1 MQQIE
6 IKEKFSSLRAKL
18 DKWQER
24 LDLDNKKARIVE
36 IETEFLASDF
46 WKNRQKAESVSKEL
60 GKLKDEVEDFEKKQQ
75 ELDELEAML
84 LMADKENQ
92 EEAGMKEILPR
103 LEKLEKQ
110 VDKEELKTFLA
121 GKYDKGRATLAVY
134 AGAGGDDAE
143 DWARMLWEMYQAFA
157 VSRNWKF
164 EVLDENRNE
173 DGGLKSAVAELSGNY
188 VYGYLKNEN
197 GVHRLVRVSPFDA
210 DKQRHTSFAMIEVL
224 PEVEEKELLIKEEDL
239 ELDLFRSSGP
249 GGQNVNKVET
259 AVRIK
264 HKPTGITVTCQS
276 ERSQDR
282 NRQKAM
288 NVLRAKLAQA
298 AEDEARSER
307 SAIKGEKKQIAWS
320 NQIRSY
326 VLHPYQMVKD
336 HRTDVE
342 TNQVDKVLSGDLDR
356 FIEASI
362 TLGFNPK
369 KK

>member
-1 MQQIE
+1 MEFIQ
-6 IKEKFSSLRAKL
+6 IKERFSSLRARL
-18 DKWQER
+18 NKWQER
-24 LDLDNKKARIVE
+24 LDPENKKSRIIE
-36 IETEFLASDF
+36 IETEILVPDF
-46 WKNRQKAESVSKEL
+46 WKNRQKAEAVSKEL
-60 GKLKDEVEDFEKKQQ
+60 GRLKDEVEDFEKKQS
-75 ELDELEAML
+75 ELDELETMFFIG
-84 LMADKENQ
+84 DKENQ
-92 EEAGMKEILPR
+92 EEAAMAEILPR
-103 LEKLEKQ
+103 LEKLENQ
-110 VDKEELKTFLA
+110 TNKEELKTFLS
-121 GKYDKGRATLAVY
+121 GKYDKGKATLAVY

-143 DWARMLWEMYQAFA
+143 DWARMLWEMYQAFVA
-157 VSRNWKF
+157 SRNWKF
-164 EVLDENRNE
+164 EVLDENRSE

-188 VYGYLKNEN
+188 VYGYLKGEN

-288 NVLRAKLAQA
+288 NVLRSKLAQA

-362 TLGFNPK
+362 TLNFNSE
-369 KK
+369 

>member
-1 MQQIE
+1 
-6 IKEKFSSLRAKL
+6 
-18 DKWQER
+18 
-24 LDLDNKKARIVE
+24 
-36 IETEFLASDF
+36 
-46 WKNRQKAESVSKEL
+46 
-60 GKLKDEVEDFEKKQQ
+60 
-75 ELDELEAML
+75 
-84 LMADKENQ
+84 
-92 EEAGMKEILPR
+92 
-103 LEKLEKQ
+103 
-110 VDKEELKTFLA
+110 
-121 GKYDKGRATLAVY
+121 
-134 AGAGGDDAE
+134 
-143 DWARMLWEMYQAFA
+143 MLWEMYQAFVA
-157 VSRNWKF
+157 SRNWKF
-164 EVLDENRNE
+164 EVLDENRSE

-188 VYGYLKNEN
+188 VYGYLKGEN

-224 PEVEEKELLIKEEDL
+224 PEVEEKELLIKEEAL

-288 NVLRAKLAQA
+288 NVLRSKLAQA

-362 TLGFNPK
+362 TLNFNSE
-369 KK
+369 